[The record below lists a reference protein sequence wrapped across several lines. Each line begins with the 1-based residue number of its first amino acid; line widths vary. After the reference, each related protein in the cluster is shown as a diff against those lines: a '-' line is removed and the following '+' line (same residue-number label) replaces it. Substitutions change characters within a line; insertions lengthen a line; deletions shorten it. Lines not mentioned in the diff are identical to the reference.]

1 MTGNVLSVAKSGI
14 AADTPSTTIP
24 PPPPL
29 AAHPK
34 EEIKLKDPPVAP
46 ASDSDVAI
54 EETATLS
61 MPPPPTTIPV
71 VSTTTTTRIPP
82 PPPPPEVPLPRGM
95 GVIHPDTPIP
105 NTDAAFRLLR
115 KFAVKTRAK
124 IPQAY
129 GGTKPTSILGYLL
142 QVGTGR
148 SAQNDPVFTPYAH
161 LMSVLYS
168 NDDDSGSST
177 PSTSEDDETDRTVE
191 RIMGHSGDSMA
202 KVRLAVASFCHLFSV
217 IGHASSQAAEGEKR
231 SDRLPMLNE
240 LLATSMDTAQAL
252 VAHGCLD
259 DVLIGRPQPGLARD
273 GPPVMAEYQ
282 PAACV
287 LAESIFN
294 ANMSMEPIELAAM
307 KFLLTTGCHVTGE
320 NGHALLRGSHL
331 LQAIRVLYHV
341 YLTTASDANRTTARA
356 ALQQLVTGVFVRMSR
371 TETNHP
377 TVTSSEAAAAL
388 SSRWTRDGFP
398 SENHRDAFLVLRSL
412 CKLSMR
418 SLPDPKMHSH
428 VGLQSSGS
436 TALWDAKSKDGPSSN
451 NNNDNN
457 NDSSRTTNN
466 IPPPPPV
473 ASSPSAATKG
483 NNGSHEVPPSPR
495 TPHDEE
501 EDYED
506 YDDHHNQ
513 PHQQPP
519 PPRMEGLSM
528 TEPVGTATAHER
540 PQLLYTSAIHPAL
553 ESKILALELL
563 TYVFKHTDMS
573 GKFVQRC
580 GPQFHYAVRNYL
592 CVSLLKNCT
601 SDNTYVVNLSL
612 RLFVPL
618 IHNFRSHLKTEIE
631 AFVTNVFFV
640 ILDSKNSPA
649 EHKHLVVTL
658 FEDICSDSTTLAEI
672 FLNYDCDLS
681 AVDLFHRIVN
691 TLSRV
696 SRTGIDDAAK
706 PSSMSFVAGA
716 GAARLEKQRGE
727 HRELRLEAMKA
738 LRQVLAS
745 LHGSIVEPMDH
756 KQPPQPSQPQMPSIS
771 LAVSTSTSFGDDTSA
786 APAPPLATASPP
798 LDNVKQNLVQIYD
811 SKKKRRSEESEVL
824 LRFNQKPS
832 AGIAYAAKCG
842 HLDGDDPTDVARW
855 LLKNK
860 DSLDKT
866 QIGEYLGREA
876 EYQNGFCLKVLHNYV
891 NLVDFAGLQFDDAIR
906 YYLSGFRLPG
916 EAQKVRTS

>member
-1 MTGNVLSVAKSGI
+1 MGI
-14 AADTPSTTIP
+14 
-24 PPPPL
+24 
-29 AAHPK
+29 
-34 EEIKLKDPPVAP
+34 
-46 ASDSDVAI
+46 
-54 EETATLS
+54 
-61 MPPPPTTIPV
+61 
-71 VSTTTTTRIPP
+71 
-82 PPPPPEVPLPRGM
+82 
-95 GVIHPDTPIP
+95 IHPDTPIP

-115 KFAVKTRAK
+115 KFASKTRPK

-129 GGTKPTSILGYLL
+129 GGTKPTSILGYLM
-142 QVGTGR
+142 QVGSG
-148 SAQNDPVFTPYAH
+148 SKSGQKDPVFTPYAH
-161 LMSVLYS
+161 LMSVLYTG
-168 NDDDSGSST
+168 DEARDSDSSSST
-177 PSTSEDDETDRTVE
+177 TATTTTDVDDTDRTVE
-191 RIMGHSGDSMA
+191 RIMGHAGDSMA
-202 KVRLAVASFCHLFSV
+202 KVRVAIASFCHLFSV
-217 IGHASSQAAEGEKR
+217 IGHASSQAAEVEKR
-231 SDRLPMLNE
+231 SDRLLLLNE

-259 DVLIGRPQPGLARD
+259 DVLIGRPLPIVSRGDDASSSGL
-273 GPPVMAEYQ
+273 PEIAEYQ

-341 YLTTASDANRTTARA
+341 YLTTTSDANRTTARA

-371 TETNHP
+371 TETTHHP
-377 TVTSSEAAAAL
+377 ATADASTARATATGGGASTVFSSK
-388 SSRWTRDGFP
+388 WTRDGFP

-436 TALWDAKSKDGPSSN
+436 TVLWDAKSKDGPGN
-451 NNNDNN
+451 NNTSSHNN
-457 NDSSRTTNN
+457 NAV
-466 IPPPPPV
+466 IPPPPPPPPSV
-473 ASSPSAATKG
+473 AASPSVSTPKG
-483 NNGSHEVPPSPR
+483 TNGGHGRDPLSPPR
-495 TPHDEE
+495 TPQHDDD
-501 EDYED
+501 EDYDD
-506 YDDHHNQ
+506 YDDHHHSAPQ
-513 PHQQPP
+513 QQPP
-519 PPRMEGLSM
+519 IVPRAEGTTSE
-528 TEPVGTATAHER
+528 TTGSQER

-658 FEDICSDSTTLAEI
+658 FEEICSDPTTLAEI

-696 SRTGIDDAAK
+696 SRTGMDDAAK

-738 LRQVLAS
+738 LRQVLGS
-745 LHGSIVEPMDH
+745 LHGSIVEPMNQ
-756 KQPPQPSQPQMPSIS
+756 KQSQQQQLAQMPSIPV
-771 LAVSTSTSFGDDTSA
+771 AASTGEEAS
-786 APAPPLATASPP
+786 APAPPVAAAVSHSP
-798 LDNVKQNLVQIYD
+798 DNVKQNLVQIYD
-811 SKKKRRSEESEVL
+811 SKKKRRQEESEVV
-824 LRFNQKPS
+824 LRFNQKPV

-860 DSLDKT
+860 DLLDKT

-876 EYQNGFCLKVLHNYV
+876 EYQNGFCLKVLHSYV
-891 NLVDFAGLQFDDAIR
+891 HLMDFAGLMFDDAIR
-906 YYLSGFRLPG
+906 FYLSGFRLPG
-916 EAQKVRTS
+916 EAQKVRLSFPCVNYVACR